1 MNTFVEKMKSKLES
15 PNRVNQLKPK
25 ETLENLGFTEEMT
38 LCDIGAGTGLFS
50 IPAASISKN
59 NIYAIDISKDMID
72 YLNFKKSE
80 LSLESLNPIKV
91 DGDRLPIES
100 NTIDLA
106 LMITVLHEVN
116 DKECTLK
123 EIKRI
128 LKDSGKAYIV
138 EFYKKETSFGPPVDI
153 RLDSEEIIKLSQEI
167 GFDFVEEINISES
180 LYGILLKN
188 Q

>member
-25 ETLENLGFTEEMT
+25 ETLEKLGFTDGMT

-50 IPAASISKN
+50 IQASNISKN
-59 NIYAIDISKDMID
+59 NIYAIDISQDMVD
-72 YLNFKKSE
+72 YLNSKKNE
-80 LSLESLNPIKV
+80 LSLESLIPIKIE
-91 DGDRLPIES
+91 GDRLPIES
-100 NTIDLA
+100 NTVDLA

-116 DKECTLK
+116 DMECTLK
-123 EIKRI
+123 EVKRI

-153 RLDSEEIIKLSQEI
+153 RIESEELINLSKKI
-167 GFDFVEEINISES
+167 GFDFVEEINISEG